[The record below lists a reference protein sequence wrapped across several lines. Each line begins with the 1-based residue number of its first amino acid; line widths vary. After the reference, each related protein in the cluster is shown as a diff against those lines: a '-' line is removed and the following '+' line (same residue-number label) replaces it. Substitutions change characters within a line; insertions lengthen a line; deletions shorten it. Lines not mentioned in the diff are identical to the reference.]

1 MKKTPK
7 ILTIAFVVIILTA
20 GSIIHRYTI
29 LLEQL
34 SQFTDSLQDYYR
46 EYYIIMRKDL
56 GINPPYKVLNPAVS
70 WKEENA
76 YVFRKNVRW
85 FINNHETHPYSF
97 LMEKISHKL
106 TYAERAIKVK
116 RGDTIT
122 IEIEIECIVIY
133 PINYSPYVYIDIRA
147 DESFIDYYIKNHRYV
162 YSTIRDRWTVYLP
175 IFLEN
180 IEMPGYQR
188 LEPNNTRKFNIT
200 FTIPLYTKP
209 GYYPIVIYINQYI
222 LVNNTLIGTAGSESP
237 YILEIE

>member
-7 ILTIAFVVIILTA
+7 IQTIAFVVIILTA

-34 SQFTDSLQDYYR
+34 SQFTSSLQDYYR
-46 EYYIIMRKDL
+46 KYYIIMRKDL
-56 GINPPYKVLNPAVS
+56 AINPPYKVLIPAVS

-76 YVFRKNVRW
+76 YMFKENVKW

-97 LMEKISHKL
+97 SMDKISSKL
-106 TYAERAIKVK
+106 TYAERAIKVN
-116 RGDTIT
+116 RGDTVT

-133 PINYSPYVYIDIRA
+133 PINYSPYVYIDVRA
-147 DESFIDYYIKNHRYV
+147 DESFIDYYIKNHRYI
-162 YSTIRDRWTVYLP
+162 YSTIRDCWTVYLP
-175 IFLEN
+175 IFIGD
-180 IEMPGYQR
+180 IEMPGYQK
-188 LEPNNTRKFNIT
+188 LEPNTSRIFNIT
-200 FTIPLYTKP
+200 FTIPPYTKP

-222 LVNNTLIGTAGSESP
+222 LINNTLIGTAGHELP